1 MMQFSSLDQDQYEV
15 IGKELIY
22 LKIFPFI
29 LEDFVCREDAKEMM
43 RSNNLPV
50 STTVSTTTNTVVTT
64 DPVTGTGTGIGS
76 GTGSGT
82 GNTQPVYI
90 GDKANA
96 ASLLLKEQHKT
107 ELEAG
112 GKTVKGFTSSIEKAI
127 GN

>member
-1 MMQFSSLDQDQYEV
+1 MMQFSSLDQDKYEV
-15 IGKELIY
+15 VGKELIY
-22 LKIFPFI
+22 LKLFPFI

-50 STTVSTTTNTVVTT
+50 TTTVSTNVNTVVTA
-64 DPVTGTGTGIGS
+64 PPPTGAGTGIGS

-82 GNTQPVYI
+82 GNTQPVYV

-96 ASLLLKEQHKT
+96 GSLLLKEQHKT

-112 GKTVKGFTSSIEKAI
+112 GKTVKGFTSSIENVM
-127 GN
+127 GS